1 MITNLIRIR
10 LRQIRREMVGIGLLR
25 VMVLLVMV
33 FLLLAFMFLQ
43 TSKLPNALY
52 ASAIVWLLIL
62 LLHRNREDKQ
72 FLSFGFNHFRWIFY
86 LEYLAISIILVVFLL
101 IHKLW
106 LLSLLA
112 IVIPLVIAHVDIGK
126 GQTRY
131 HGRLLQW
138 IPLEC
143 MEWRGGMRRMLPI
156 VATVWLAGIVF
167 SFFVGSVPAALLVI
181 GVIVLNFYERCEPY
195 PMLTALEKSPDGL
208 LALKI
213 RQHTYLVTLLSLPL
227 MASFLVFH
235 FSIWYV
241 PFLIFILLYILQIY
255 SIIAKYAFYEPN
267 SKSLAAQLLVGIG
280 FIGLIIPIFAPLV
293 LLLML
298 RFYFKAKQKLNF
310 YLNDFH

>member
-52 ASAIVWLLIL
+52 ALAIVWLLIL

-112 IVIPLVIAHVDIGK
+112 IVIPLVIAHVDIG
-126 GQTRY
+126 
-131 HGRLLQW
+131 
-138 IPLEC
+138 
-143 MEWRGGMRRMLPI
+143 
-156 VATVWLAGIVF
+156 
-167 SFFVGSVPAALLVI
+167 
-181 GVIVLNFYERCEPY
+181 
-195 PMLTALEKSPDGL
+195 
-208 LALKI
+208 
-213 RQHTYLVTLLSLPL
+213 
-227 MASFLVFH
+227 
-235 FSIWYV
+235 
-241 PFLIFILLYILQIY
+241 
-255 SIIAKYAFYEPN
+255 
-267 SKSLAAQLLVGIG
+267 
-280 FIGLIIPIFAPLV
+280 
-293 LLLML
+293 
-298 RFYFKAKQKLNF
+298 
-310 YLNDFH
+310 